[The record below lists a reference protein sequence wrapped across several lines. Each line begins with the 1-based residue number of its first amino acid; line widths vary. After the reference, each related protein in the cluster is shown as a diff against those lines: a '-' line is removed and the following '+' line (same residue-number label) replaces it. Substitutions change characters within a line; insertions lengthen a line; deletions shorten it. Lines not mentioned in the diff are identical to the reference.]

1 MSISKDRWI
10 AVTESLPDAGRG
22 DLLLY
27 QDHRDG
33 FGSQAVGYFAGGE
46 FWLYEGDNIT
56 AEVANVTI
64 THWRPLPPD
73 PDRMTRTCNP

>member
-1 MSISKDRWI
+1 MSRGESRWI
-10 AVTESLPDAGRG
+10 SVDESLPDAGRG

-33 FGSQAVGYFAGGE
+33 SGSQVVGYFFGGQ

-56 AEVANVTI
+56 AGAANVTI
-64 THWRPLPPD
+64 THWRALPPD
-73 PDRMTRTCNP
+73 PDELRS

>member
-1 MSISKDRWI
+1 MGRSKGRWI
-10 AVTESLPDAGRG
+10 SVAESLPDAGRG

-33 FGSQAVGYFAGGE
+33 CGSQAVGYFHNGE

-56 AEVANVTI
+56 AEAANVTI

-73 PDRMTRTCNP
+73 PTE

>member
-1 MSISKDRWI
+1 MAWMKDKWISVD
-10 AVTESLPDAGRG
+10 ESLPDAGRD

-33 FGSQAVGYFAGGE
+33 CGSQAVGYFHGGE

-56 AEVANVTI
+56 ADAAKVTI

-73 PDRMTRTCNP
+73 PAE